1 MTQQHH
7 GGLVAARPRAG
18 EDWRSRGACRFTDPD
33 LFFPISDSAKGLE
46 QAAEAKAVCAGCEVR
61 CECVAFAIRTRQRH
75 GIWGGMT
82 EHERYPAGKT
92 GRPERA
98 AASGGAPCTPDAE
111 IRNEVA

>member
-1 MTQQHH
+1 ME
-7 GGLVAARPRAG
+7 P
-18 EDWRSRGACRFTDPD
+18 E
-33 LFFPISDSAKGLE
+33 LFFPVSDSGKGLE

-61 CECVAFAIRTRQRH
+61 RACLAFAIRTRERH

-82 EHERYPAGKT
+82 ERERHPAGKA

-111 IRNEVA
+111 IRIEVA